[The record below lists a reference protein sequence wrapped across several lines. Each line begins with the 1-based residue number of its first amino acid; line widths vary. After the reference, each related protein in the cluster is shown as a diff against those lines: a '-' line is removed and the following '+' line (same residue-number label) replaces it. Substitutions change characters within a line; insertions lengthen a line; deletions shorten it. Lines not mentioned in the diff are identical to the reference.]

1 MKKKVISACIGTLAV
16 LAIVFC
22 GVVYAKNENYSL
34 KKFYNEAGEA
44 VYFPVADEE
53 KTNLQV
59 QYKKSN
65 APEKG
70 KIGDVFRSE
79 IGLERV
85 IAVSEDGAF
94 VTEIIDR

>member
-1 MKKKVISACIGTLAV
+1 MKKKVISACIGTLAI

-53 KTNLQV
+53 KQIHKFSIENQMH
-59 QYKKSN
+59 QKK
-65 APEKG
+65 EKLG
-70 KIGDVFRSE
+70 MYF
-79 IGLERV
+79 GLKK
-85 IAVSEDGAF
+85 D
-94 VTEIIDR
+94 

>member
-1 MKKKVISACIGTLAV
+1 MRKILAV
-16 LAIVFC
+16 VAFTMLFC

-44 VYFPVADEE
+44 VYFPIADEE

-59 QYKKSN
+59 QYRKSN

-70 KIGDVFRSE
+70 KIGDVFWSE
-79 IGLERV
+79 EGLERV
-85 IAVSEDGAF
+85 IAVSGDGAF

>member
-1 MKKKVISACIGTLAV
+1 MRKILAV
-16 LAIVFC
+16 VAFTMLFC

-44 VYFPVADEE
+44 VYFPIADEE
-53 KTNLQV
+53 KTNSQV
-59 QYKKSN
+59 QYRKSN

-70 KIGDVFRSE
+70 KIGDVFGSE
-79 IGLERV
+79 EGLERV
-85 IAVSEDGAF
+85 IAVSGDGAF

>member
-1 MKKKVISACIGTLAV
+1 MKKFLRKIIMMTLAV
-16 LAIVFC
+16 SMIT
-22 GVVYAKNENYSL
+22 GVIYAKNENYSL

-53 KTNLQV
+53 KTNPQV
-59 QYKKSN
+59 QYRKSN

-70 KIGDVFRSE
+70 KIGDVFWSE
-79 IGLERV
+79 EGLERV

-94 VTEIIDR
+94 VTEIIER

>member
-1 MKKKVISACIGTLAV
+1 MKKKVISAGIGTLV
-16 LAIVFC
+16 ILAIVLC
-22 GVVYAKNENYSL
+22 GIVYAKNENYSL

-53 KTNLQV
+53 KTNPQV
-59 QYKKSN
+59 QYRKSN

-70 KIGDVFRSE
+70 KIGDVFWSE
-79 IGLERV
+79 EGLERV